1 MKLLKRLPSALILN
15 SGVALIDQAILSA
28 TNLVIAFILIKTVP
42 KEEYGHYSI
51 VFAVSLFLISIQ
63 NAIVTTPLAVLLAA
77 KDTHR
82 KNGYVAA
89 LFWGQLLAIIPAAVL
104 GLIATGGLYLYG
116 LDAVEVWTIGALCVG
131 AIGILLREFSRAY
144 YFAQESP
151 LKVLKLDTL
160 YTLIYF
166 GLTLMAFG
174 LFRIS
179 VPLIFLFMGASGL
192 ITSLLFNCRGSSFSW
207 QSIRDSYRE
216 HWAFGKWALLG
227 ILVTHVQSY
236 CNLYLIGSL
245 LSTAAAGSVSASR
258 LPLAPLQLLQIG
270 WGKIAIPRGSRLREA
285 HQLRRFI
292 KEQAVVTIGIAA
304 AITAYVAVLLMSS
317 DLLKRFLFNKGYE
330 SSLDFIVFWGA
341 INIASFAWI
350 NASCGLQVM
359 KEFGIIAKI
368 NAVTMVVTL
377 AATYVLIGQYG
388 IKGGLASS
396 LLGETLLALALW
408 WCLLRRYLLYAHAPQ
423 TRPKLL
429 RWTLLYSRKGVSL

>member
-51 VFAVSLFLISIQ
+51 VFAVSL
-63 NAIVTTPLAVLLAA
+63 AA

-89 LFWGQLLAIIPAAVL
+89 LYWGQLLAIIPAAVL

-270 WGKIAIPRGSRLREA
+270 WGKIAIPR
-285 HQLRRFI
+285 
-292 KEQAVVTIGIAA
+292 
-304 AITAYVAVLLMSS
+304 
-317 DLLKRFLFNKGYE
+317 
-330 SSLDFIVFWGA
+330 
-341 INIASFAWI
+341 
-350 NASCGLQVM
+350 
-359 KEFGIIAKI
+359 
-368 NAVTMVVTL
+368 
-377 AATYVLIGQYG
+377 
-388 IKGGLASS
+388 
-396 LLGETLLALALW
+396 
-408 WCLLRRYLLYAHAPQ
+408 
-423 TRPKLL
+423 
-429 RWTLLYSRKGVSL
+429 